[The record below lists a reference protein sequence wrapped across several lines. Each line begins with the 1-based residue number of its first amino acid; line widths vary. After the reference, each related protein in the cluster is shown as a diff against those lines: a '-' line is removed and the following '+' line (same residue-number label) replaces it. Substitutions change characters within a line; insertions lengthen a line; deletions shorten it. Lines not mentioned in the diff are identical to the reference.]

1 MRSGGQPLTQ
11 RQANLNTNPARSAGR
26 IKLNPTRPH
35 IIRCIDISGIR
46 SHREIHEGAGVGNR
60 IINTVGYN
68 GLRHFLGINSRLVN
82 SQEGLNARLNRCEG
96 NCGEAMQTILEG
108 IAEARV

>member
-1 MRSGGQPLTQ
+1 MTQ

-60 IINTVGYN
+60 IINTVGIMVFVISWASIQ
-68 GLRHFLGINSRLVN
+68 GWSILR
-82 SQEGLNARLNRCEG
+82 
-96 NCGEAMQTILEG
+96 
-108 IAEARV
+108 RVLTQD